1 MWESKSDLSI
11 PLPILPILSTLITMA
26 LAAGLIP
33 APSAFTSLE
42 DRFVFA
48 EASRQIVWHDRHEIT
63 PTFSEPARKALQEVH
78 NYLKGLVNLLEAV
91 SPDATLLFN
100 LSLLVYLLEMDSN
113 EVLEMLGFVW
123 KSMPDVQ
130 GLLKALP
137 PLGSGC

>member
-1 MWESKSDLSI
+1 
-11 PLPILPILSTLITMA
+11 MA

-33 APSAFTSLE
+33 VPSAFSSLE

-48 EASRQIVWHDRHEIT
+48 QASRQIFRHDRHDRREIT

-78 NYLKGLVNLLEAV
+78 TYLKGLVSLLETV

>member
-1 MWESKSDLSI
+1 MQSLDSPIHTLSV
-11 PLPILPILSTLITMA
+11 LSTLIIMA

-33 APSAFTSLE
+33 APSAFSSLE

-48 EASRQIVWHDRHEIT
+48 QASRQILRHDRHEIT
-63 PTFSEPARKALQEVH
+63 PAFSEPARKALQEVH
-78 NYLKGLVNLLEAV
+78 NYLKGLVSLLEAV

-113 EVLEMLGFVW
+113 EMLEMLGFMW
-123 KSMPDVQ
+123 ESMPDVQ

-137 PLGSGC
+137 PLGYRV